1 MPIDVRNWFYSRPSR
16 VIRILWGLVYN
27 IEKKF
32 RGILMWIGSVFEI
45 VFRKRIEAAE
55 KHKSTLGVDEVEI
68 EIHRHRLTYIYI
80 YTCIYK
86 YRLTDIQ
93 I

>member
-1 MPIDVRNWFYSRPSR
+1 
-16 VIRILWGLVYN
+16 
-27 IEKKF
+27 
-32 RGILMWIGSVFEI
+32 MWIGSVFEI

-80 YTCIYK
+80 YIHIYI
-86 YRLTDIQ
+86 YIY